1 MADNNK
7 INLTKEDIQAITQ
20 ELRNQQDQHASAH
33 AHKSGE
39 NMQQSD
45 KAKKAGACNSQPHH
59 EGAKNIVI
67 IGLLTFW
74 AVVFGVLLAKL
85 MPYI

>member
-7 INLTKEDIQAITQ
+7 INLSKEDIQAIAQ
-20 ELRNQQDQHASAH
+20 ELRNQQDQHASAR
-33 AHKSGE
+33 AHKSRE

-45 KAKKAGACNSQPHH
+45 KAKNAGADRMQHSH
-59 EGAKNIVI
+59 EALKYIVV

-85 MPYI
+85 LPYI